1 MVIRVGV
8 ILPVTRIERV
18 GQVGPKMRSGMRSS
32 GNRLLAPKW
41 DSTKYRVR
49 SHLFRAWTACAI
61 LAAYVYG
68 WLYVPEMLTWWK
80 RTTTTL
86 IERTCDH
93 MPYPWGD
100 RIEATIGNFG
110 LWVQITLA
118 IVAFRI
124 LVWIVISAMRR
135 MGGGRALMD
144 KI

>member
-1 MVIRVGV
+1 VWNKWGQNAFRRAIVGNQ
-8 ILPVTRIERV
+8 P
-18 GQVGPKMRSGMRSS
+18 
-32 GNRLLAPKW
+32 LAPKW

-68 WLYVPEMLTWWK
+68 WLYVPAMLTWWK
-80 RTTTTL
+80 RTTTKI
-86 IERTCDH
+86 IEGTCDH
-93 MPYPWGD
+93 LPHPWGD

-124 LVWIVISAMRR
+124 LMWIVIPALQW
-135 MGGGRALMD
+135 MGGREHGIERLRSTA
-144 KI
+144 